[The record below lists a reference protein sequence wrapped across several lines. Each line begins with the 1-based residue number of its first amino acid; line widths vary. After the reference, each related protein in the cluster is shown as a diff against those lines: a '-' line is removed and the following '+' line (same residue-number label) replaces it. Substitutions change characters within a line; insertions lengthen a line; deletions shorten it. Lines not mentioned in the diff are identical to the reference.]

1 MTGTSAP
8 QWPDLTA
15 EHPLSQFLAQLPAI
29 LETAAHNEIYGVK
42 LDAAGSFHTKLI
54 LQKFL
59 RAQGNDVEK
68 AKEQLSKA
76 LIWRKEFQP
85 EKCLEDKFSKEK
97 FAGLG
102 FVTVLEKVP
111 QSVNEKDIC
120 TWNIYGAV
128 KDNKKTF
135 GDLDAYVL
143 ADVMRRMI

>member
-1 MTGTSAP
+1 MAEVSAP
-8 QWPDLTA
+8 QWPELA
-15 EHPLSQFLAQLPAI
+15 PENPLSQLLSQLPAI
-29 LETAAHNEIYGVK
+29 LETAGHTEIYGIK

-59 RAQGNDVEK
+59 RANANAVEK

-85 EKCLEDKFSKEK
+85 EKCLEDEFPQDK

-102 FVTVLEKVP
+102 YVTVLENVP
-111 QSVNEKDIC
+111 ESVNGKDIC

-135 GDLDAYVL
+135 GDLDA
-143 ADVMRRMI
+143 